1 MKKTLLITGG
11 SDGIGASTAY
21 LAAKKGY
28 IVCINYRQNHEAARK
43 VVSDIINQG
52 GQAFAFQADISDEKQ
67 VENMFNA
74 IDQQVGRIDAL
85 VNNAAHIE
93 PQQRF
98 VDMSAERI
106 LKVFSINVVGSFICA
121 REAIKRMSIK
131 NNGQGGS
138 IVNISSIAA
147 KYGSPFEYIDYAA
160 TKGAVDT
167 MTIGLSKEVVD
178 EGIRVNAV
186 RPGIINTNIHSKAG
200 EPNRIE
206 RVKPNIPMKRSG
218 QPEEVAHAILW
229 LLSEEASY
237 MTGAI
242 VDVSGGR

>member
-1 MKKTLLITGG
+1 MKKILLVTGG

-21 LAAKKGY
+21 LAAKKDY
-28 IVCINYRQNHEAARK
+28 IVCINYRQNHEGAHK
-43 VVSDIINQG
+43 VVSNIVSQG

-218 QPEEVAHAILW
+218 QPEEVAHAIL
-229 LLSEEASY
+229 LTL
-237 MTGAI
+237 T
-242 VDVSGGR
+242 RF

>member
-1 MKKTLLITGG
+1 MKKILLVTGG

-21 LAAKKGY
+21 LAAKKDY
-28 IVCINYRQNHEAARK
+28 IVCINYRQNHEGAHK
-43 VVSDIINQG
+43 VVSNIVSQG

-67 VENMFNA
+67 VENMFNV